1 MRVETLEQRDLLETG
16 RLNLAFLRLLPR
28 YHGSPIEQVLA
39 GETGIIGR
47 LRDMEPSRLAR
58 LARCPM
64 ALFALPGG
72 KPGPMEVGEP
82 SSVPAGDAM
91 LREFSL
97 VAACFAWHLCQ
108 SNPTAASLL
117 LGWPRERCRRVAGDS
132 LANLVQGISRSSPG
146 VRLRMA
152 GHPGFWRDLL
162 ECVEQDDGARWQV
175 ARVWGPQF
183 TSRSS

>member
-1 MRVETLEQRDLLETG
+1 VAPDTLGQRALLETG
-16 RLNLAFLRLLPR
+16 RLNMAFLRLLPR
-28 YHGSPIEQVLA
+28 YHGSPMERALA

-64 ALFALPGG
+64 ALFTLSSGTLV
-72 KPGPMEVGEP
+72 PMQIGEP
-82 SSVPAGDAM
+82 AAACAQDAM

-97 VAACFAWHLCQ
+97 VAACFVWHLCQ

-117 LGWPRERCRRVAGDS
+117 LGWPRERCRAMAGDS
-132 LANLVQGISRSSPG
+132 LADLVQGVSRSPPG

-152 GHPGFWRDLL
+152 GHAAFWRDLL
-162 ECVEQDDGARWQV
+162 ECAEQDDGARWQV
-175 ARVWGPQF
+175 ARVWGSQF
-183 TSRSS
+183 VSRPG